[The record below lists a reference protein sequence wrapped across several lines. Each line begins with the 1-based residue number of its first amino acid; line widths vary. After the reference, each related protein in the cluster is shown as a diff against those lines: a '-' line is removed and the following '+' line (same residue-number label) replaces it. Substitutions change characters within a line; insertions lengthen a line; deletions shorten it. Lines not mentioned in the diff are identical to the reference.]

1 MLNAEV
7 PDSNSEA
14 LISQWVISQDMLNL
28 PIPFL
33 ELKSI
38 SISLKDNR
46 LDHSLAHQRNNVGL
60 KKGRIQIFRKRKNI

>member
-1 MLNAEV
+1 
-7 PDSNSEA
+7 
-14 LISQWVISQDMLNL
+14 MLNL

-46 LDHSLAHQRNNVGL
+46 LDYSLAHQGNNVGL
-60 KKGRIQIFRKRKNI
+60 KKGRIQVFRKRKNI

>member
-1 MLNAEV
+1 
-7 PDSNSEA
+7 
-14 LISQWVISQDMLNL
+14 MLNL

-46 LDHSLAHQRNNVGL
+46 LDHSLAHQGNNVGL
-60 KKGRIQIFRKRKNI
+60 KKGRIQVFRKGKEYLKRRNKE